1 MKIVIDF
8 DKKEIVVEDEKV
20 KMGELVEKL
29 EQILPRTWENFTLI
43 NETKVVYNY
52 TPIYIEKYRDNWWQY
67 PVYNYCDSTTE
78 TKILTTE
85 YPTTGT
91 FVINC

>member
-29 EQILPRTWENFTLI
+29 EQILPRTWESFTLI
-43 NETKVVYNY
+43 NEAKVVYNY
-52 TPIYIEKYRDNWWQY
+52 TPIYVEKYREHWWQNPY
-67 PVYNYCDSTTE
+67 VYNICSGSDNT
-78 TKILTTE
+78 LTTE
-85 YPTTGT
+85 YPTSGT

>member
-29 EQILPRTWENFTLI
+29 EQILPRTWECFTLI
-43 NETKVVYNY
+43 NEAKVVYNY
-52 TPIYIEKYRDNWWQY
+52 TPIYVEKYRDQFWQN
-67 PVYNYCDSTTE
+67 PFVYNICNDGS
-78 TKILTTE
+78 LTTE
-85 YPTTGT
+85 YPTSGT

>member
-29 EQILPRTWENFTLI
+29 EQILPRTWDSFTLI
-43 NETKVVYNY
+43 NEAKVVYNY
-52 TPIYIEKYRDNWWQY
+52 TPIYVEKYSNPWWSQPY
-67 PVYNYCDSTTE
+67 YNYCSGTD
-78 TKILTTE
+78 TKTNE
-85 YPTTGT
+85 YPTSGT